1 MEEWNSMVYGAHWIH
16 SNPGLNT
23 VIPISVH
30 FITEY
35 VDVNQTGSIHTMLKD
50 YNLYKP
56 MGVLITG

>member
-1 MEEWNSMVYGAHWIH
+1 MVYGAHWIH

-30 FITEY
+30 FLTEY

-56 MGVLITG
+56 MGVLITD